1 MIMKNLF
8 ENFKY
13 FLTEAK
19 SVYEAELLV
28 KAESATKLYGRVFE
42 AIRGIEGVTVIR
54 SGEGGVQRDPQNNKL
69 MKLYLRFYVEPG
81 KALTYLQQV
90 AQKIGTMKDADG
102 DRIISTRI
110 IKLPEKKDKQYT

>member
-1 MIMKNLF
+1 MKNLF

-13 FLTEAK
+13 FLTEQK

-54 SGEGGVQRDPQNNKL
+54 AQEGIQRDPNNNKL
-69 MKLYLRFYVEPG
+69 MKLYIRFYVEPG
-81 KALTYLQQV
+81 SALTYLQQV
-90 AQKIGTMKDADG
+90 GEKIGRMKDADG
-102 DRIISTRI
+102 DRVISTRI
-110 IKLPEKKDKQYT
+110 TKLPEKEDEEYT

>member
-1 MIMKNLF
+1 MVMKNLF

-13 FLTEAK
+13 FLTEQK

-54 SGEGGVQRDPQNNKL
+54 AAEGIQRDPQNNKL
-69 MKLYLRFYVEPG
+69 MKLYIRFYVEPG
-81 KALTYLQQV
+81 KALTYLQLV
-90 AQKIGTMKDADG
+90 AEKISTMKDADG
-102 DRIISTRI
+102 DRVISTRI
-110 IKLPEKKDKQYT
+110 TKLPEKQDKTYT